1 MQTSKKTLTDL
12 LSAPQHLS
20 VPMFQRAYAWDEEG
34 QWQLLWEDVEHLVAL
49 AATAPTETHFLGAIV
64 LQRAETQ
71 PGGPGAWDVIDGQQR
86 LTTLQ
91 VLLDAVAGT
100 LEHAIEGGEALSG
113 RLTTLTENPLAFRS
127 SDDDR
132 LKLTPTTRDQPAFV
146 EVMTAEAPVDHSRL
160 EHRSHK
166 LAKAHRFFS
175 QACIAFLEA
184 ASEPMQRAL
193 RASQL
198 VEVLLSKVELVVI
211 SLEQNENAQSIF
223 ETLNARMTPL
233 QPTDLIKNFVFQHAV
248 AEGADVAQMYET
260 RWRQFEDKFWETE
273 VRQGQLS
280 RPRFTLFTNHWL
292 SAMLRELV
300 PATDV
305 FRAFKKVV
313 QTSDGSITALVEE
326 FVASAQEYRRLVE
339 AAEGNGQI
347 EGREL
352 TVYRLQA
359 ADVGTFWPLFIYVNG
374 LERRARDEA
383 QVGASIDRVFAMVES
398 WVVRKVLLGHSL
410 TPAPRFAVE
419 LVQRIDDA
427 QRDPAGVVEDY
438 LMTAQGLGVWPDDA
452 MLEAGL
458 PAMAAYK
465 QLKRSRL
472 RMVLEALEDDARGFV
487 TDHARTSH
495 ARMTRHSSQV
505 EHIMPEAWRANWPL
519 GERDEAERDRLVHSF
534 GNLALLP
541 QRFNASVGNLG
552 WGQRFG
558 DGKREAFRTSS
569 TDLLLRD
576 VLEEDAWDEA
586 AIERRTERMVE
597 GILHTWPVPEGHEVV
612 QDTASEAGTRATDV
626 VFLLERGKLH
636 DGDEL
641 HGAGRFAY
649 RRAIVRA
656 DGSLEVDGRRFD
668 SPTAA
673 AKAARGD
680 NRTISGTWFW
690 RLSASGQSLMDMR
703 VALVGWE
710 GVATSRTDTRIARQ
724 WEILRR
730 LMDALPSGRWTSY
743 GDLATVIGTH
753 ANPLGQYIAANP
765 VPNPWRVL
773 QVSGAVSPG
782 FTWRSELPQAGRE
795 PLDLLRE
802 EGVPVEGERAAQSH
816 RLSPAELRAL
826 LSSEDAAALAHGDVG
841 GRHTPAT
848 LADELGT
855 HPKTVR
861 EVLREHP
868 TAARPA
874 VGAEWEID
882 DELADWVRA
891 RISERFA

>member
-12 LSAPQHLS
+12 LSAPQHLN
-20 VPMFQRAYAWDEEG
+20 VPMFQRAYAWDEDG
-34 QWQLLWEDVEHLVAL
+34 QWQLLWEDVEHLVEL
-49 AATAPTETHFLGAIV
+49 ASAAPSETHFLGAIV

-71 PGGPGAWDVIDGQQR
+71 PGGLGAWDVIDGQQR

-91 VLLDAVAGT
+91 VLLDAVAGV
-100 LEHAIEGGEALSG
+100 LERTFEGGQAFSG
-113 RLTTLTENPLAFRS
+113 RLTTLTENPIAFRT
-127 SDDDR
+127 SDNDR
-132 LKLTPTTRDQPAFV
+132 LKLTPTTRDREAFT
-146 EVMTAEAPVDHSRL
+146 EVMTAAAPVDHGRL

-166 LAKAHRFFS
+166 LARAHRFFTA
-175 QACIAFLEA
+175 ACLAFLE
-184 ASEPMQRAL
+184 SEPDSIQRAL
-193 RASQL
+193 RGSQL
-198 VEVLLSKVELVVI
+198 VDVLLSRLELVVI

-233 QPTDLIKNFVFQHAV
+233 QPTDLIKNFVFQRAA
-248 AEGADVAQMYET
+248 AEGADVARMYET
-260 RWRQFEDKFWETE
+260 QWRPFEDKFWESE

-280 RPRFTLFTNHWL
+280 RPRFTLFTNHWV
-292 SAMLRELV
+292 SAMLNELI

-313 QTSDGSITALVEE
+313 QTRDASISALVDD
-326 FVASAQEYRRLVE
+326 FVASAKQYRALVE

-347 EGREL
+347 SGREL

-359 ADVGTFWPLFIYVNG
+359 SDVGTFWPLFIYLSG
-374 LERRARDEA
+374 LDRSSTDLSLS
-383 QVGASIDRVFAMVES
+383 ASIDRAFSMVES

-419 LVQRIDDA
+419 LVQRVQEA
-427 QRDPAGVVEDY
+427 AEDPAAIVEDY

-452 MLEAGL
+452 MLEEEL
-458 PAMAAYK
+458 PGTLAYK
-465 QLKRSRL
+465 RLKRSRL

-487 TDHARTSH
+487 VGHARTSH

-505 EHIMPEAWRANWPL
+505 EHIMPEAWRANWPI

-541 QRFNASVGNLG
+541 QPFNSSVSNLG
-552 WGQRFG
+552 WGERYG
-558 DGKREAFRTSS
+558 DGKREAFRSSS

-576 VLEEDAWDEA
+576 VLEEDVWDEA

-597 GILHTWPVPEGHEVV
+597 GILRTWPAPDGHEVV
-612 QDTASEAGTRATDV
+612 REAATASAARGTDV
-626 VFLLERGKLH
+626 AFLLERGKLR

-641 HGAGRFAY
+641 HGAGRFAG

-656 DGSLEVDGRRFD
+656 DGTLEVEERRFA

-680 NRTISGTWFW
+680 NRSISGTWFW
-690 RLSASGQSLMDMR
+690 RLASTGQSLMDMR

-710 GVATSRTDTRIARQ
+710 GVATSRTDTRVARQ
-724 WEILRR
+724 WEVLRR
-730 LMDALPSGRWTSY
+730 LMEALPSGRWTSY
-743 GDLATVIGTH
+743 GDLAAVVGTH
-753 ANPLGQYIAANP
+753 ANPLGQYVAANP

-782 FTWRSELPQAGRE
+782 FTWRTDLPVADRD
-795 PLDLLRE
+795 PLELLRE
-802 EGVPVEGERAAQSH
+802 EGVPIENHRAAQSH
-816 RLSPAELRAL
+816 RLLPDDLRPLLDGADAAL
-826 LSSEDAAALAHGDVG
+826 LAQSVVG
-841 GRHTPAT
+841 GRHSPAT
-848 LADELGT
+848 LADELGM
-855 HPKTVR
+855 HPKAVR

-868 TAARPA
+868 TAPRPT
-874 VGAEWEID
+874 VGAEWVID
-882 DELADWVRA
+882 DELAEWVRV
-891 RISERFA
+891 RIADRVP